1 MNWSEVLAG
10 ENITAPAEAI
20 LSSTFND
27 TAEEAAPTMTWVPA
41 ASSRSTVALAVSVV
55 VSPESPVV
63 SFTGLPNTPP
73 LALISLTASFT
84 PAAIGGPRKA
94 RLPVS
99 GSSVP
104 MLRGSVLTGPGAAT
118 TACVGSQDSAALSE
132 SEPELQPA
140 SAIAAAAATATAPF
154 RAKRKDINSLLVS

>member
-55 VSPESPVV
+55 VSPGV
-63 SFTGLPNTPP
+63 TGRQLHR
-73 LALISLTASFT
+73 LAQHTAVGVDLIDRELHTGRHRRAEEGE
-84 PAAIGGPRKA
+84 AAGLGEQCPDVEGGP
-94 RLPVS
+94 
-99 GSSVP
+99 
-104 MLRGSVLTGPGAAT
+104 
-118 TACVGSQDSAALSE
+118 C
-132 SEPELQPA
+132 
-140 SAIAAAAATATAPF
+140 
-154 RAKRKDINSLLVS
+154 